1 MQIIE
6 HGSGDP
12 LVVVPGLQ
20 GRWEYVRPTVQALS
34 EHYRV
39 ITFSLGDEKTSGW
52 AFDPARGMDAYADQ
66 MIAALDD
73 RAIRRAVFCGISF
86 GGLVAL
92 RAAAR
97 CPESASA
104 LVLVSTPGPRWHLK
118 PRHELYARAPWL
130 FGPLFLAESPFR
142 LRRELV
148 AALPDGHDRR
158 RFTRAQ
164 LRTVVNAPLS
174 LRRMAARARLAAS
187 YDRIADC
194 SAVVCPTLVVHGEPA
209 LDHVVDADGT
219 RSYGTLIRRA
229 EIVTLERT
237 GHLGSITRPREFSA
251 IVRRFLATAT
261 QGSHDSAA

>member
-12 LVVVPGLQ
+12 VVIVPGLQ
-20 GRWEYVRPTVQALS
+20 GRWEYVRPTVHALA

-52 AFDPARGMDAYADQ
+52 AFDPARGMDAFADQ
-66 MIAALDD
+66 VMAALED

-97 CPESASA
+97 HPESASA
-104 LVLVSTPGPRWHLK
+104 LVLASAPGPQWHLK

-130 FGPLFLAESPFR
+130 FGPVFLAESPFR

-148 AALPDGHDRR
+148 EALPDGQDRR
-158 RFTRAQ
+158 RFMRAQ
-164 LRTVVNAPLS
+164 LRTAVEAPLS
-174 LRRMAARARLAAS
+174 LTRMAARARLAAS
-187 YDRIADC
+187 YDRTADC
-194 SAVVCPTLVVHGEPA
+194 SAVTCPTLIVHGEPA

-219 RSYGTLIRRA
+219 RDYGRLIRGA

-251 IVRRFLATAT
+251 VVRRFLATAR